1 METSELCMFVLR
13 RCWCQTV
20 LDSVYKI
27 NWDHNED
34 MWKDKG
40 WGRGEWE
47 TIYFCSWKPLCI
59 SIAPFLPVFQ
69 GTAQALVMAHARFG
83 RRVRQF
89 LSPFRGWVSGIWI
102 THREKASPFW
112 SRVVAACAGD
122 GEFGL
127 RLWDNHCRDMNR
139 ILTVVL
145 PSRKKHEHKNMTTF
159 INFRFELIFIPA
171 GKASNSVRIGISSVK
186 SCLSWSHQ
194 AHCCWQLK
202 PDYFPKVDINDKNK
216 RSHPSNFSSK
226 FGMFEKTLWEER

>member
-27 NWDHNED
+27 KWDHKED
-34 MWKDKG
+34 MWKMC
-40 WGRGEWE
+40 
-47 TIYFCSWKPLCI
+47 FCSWKLICT
-59 SIAPFLPVFQ
+59 SVAPFLTVFQ

-83 RRVRQF
+83 RWVRQF

-102 THREKASPFW
+102 TGRKASPFW
-112 SRVVAACAGD
+112 SRVVAACARG

-127 RLWDNHCRDMNR
+127 ELRNSLCRDMSWYIR

-145 PSRKKHEHKNMTTF
+145 PSRKKHDPKNMTAF
-159 INFRFELIFIPA
+159 INFSFELIIIPA
-171 GKASNSVRIGISSVK
+171 GKASNSVGIGISSVK

-194 AHCCWQLK
+194 AHCCL
-202 PDYFPKVDINDKNK
+202 
-216 RSHPSNFSSK
+216 R
-226 FGMFEKTLWEER
+226 